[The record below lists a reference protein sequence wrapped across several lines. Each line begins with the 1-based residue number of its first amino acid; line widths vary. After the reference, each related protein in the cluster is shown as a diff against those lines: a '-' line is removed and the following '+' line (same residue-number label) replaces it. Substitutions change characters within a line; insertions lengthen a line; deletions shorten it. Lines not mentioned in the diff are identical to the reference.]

1 MKGKYKVAI
10 TGNIGSGKSTV
21 CRIFETL
28 GIPVYYSDIKAKKLI
43 DSNHEIMSAYKR
55 IFGNGIYIEGDL
67 DRNRVAE
74 LIFKNKELLSEIESI
89 VHPAVF
95 KDFEIWSEEQE
106 SPIVLHESAILFE
119 CKGNN
124 FMDSVIFVS
133 APENIRIE
141 RVMKRDGLSEQEIR
155 SRMNNQWG
163 EEQKIPLSHYV
174 IKCDGYTPV
183 IRQVLDIYNV
193 LSKEFRVKN

>member
-1 MKGKYKVAI
+1 MKGKYKVGI
-10 TGNIGSGKSTV
+10 TGNIGSGKSMV

-28 GIPVYYSDIKAKKLI
+28 KIPVYYSDIMAKKLI

-55 IFGNGIYIEGDL
+55 IFGNGIYIEGEL
-67 DRNRVAE
+67 DRKRVAE

-95 KDFEIWSEEQE
+95 KDFERWSEEQK

-119 CKGNN
+119 CGGND
-124 FMDSVIFVS
+124 FMDKVIFVS
-133 APENIRIE
+133 ASESIRIE

-155 SRMNNQWG
+155 SRIKNQWS

-174 IKCDGYTPV
+174 INCDGSTPV
-183 IRQVLDIYNV
+183 IPQVLEIYSDLV
-193 LSKEFRVKN
+193 IFKK